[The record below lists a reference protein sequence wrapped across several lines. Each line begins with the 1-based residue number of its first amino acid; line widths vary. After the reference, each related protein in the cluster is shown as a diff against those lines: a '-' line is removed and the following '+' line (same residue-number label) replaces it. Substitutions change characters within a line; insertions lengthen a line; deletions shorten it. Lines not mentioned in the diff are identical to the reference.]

1 MEVNSEENEPRAF
14 SFQTCEEKEEEAP
27 SLCAHPTTNQSLV
40 IGVLE
45 GRNAERCM
53 YPGTKRPSESDLV
66 RERTGRNLRHA
77 SGMGARTNNHTPDK
91 TSNDGCIDVKVGNRR
106 CRWETRSEKEP
117 SRQRET
123 NKRESHAYSMAVVA
137 LVCFDRDR
145 INSITRHLDIR

>member
-14 SFQTCEEKEEEAP
+14 AFQTCEEREEETP
-27 SLCAHPTTNQSLV
+27 SLCARPTTNQSLV

-53 YPGTKRPSESDLV
+53 DTRMMRPSGSDVV

-77 SGMGARTNNHTPDK
+77 SGMGARTSNHTPDK

-123 NKRESHAYSMAVVA
+123 NERESHAYSMAVVA
-137 LVCFDRDR
+137 PVCCDRDR
-145 INSITRHLDIR
+145 NNSITRHRDIR